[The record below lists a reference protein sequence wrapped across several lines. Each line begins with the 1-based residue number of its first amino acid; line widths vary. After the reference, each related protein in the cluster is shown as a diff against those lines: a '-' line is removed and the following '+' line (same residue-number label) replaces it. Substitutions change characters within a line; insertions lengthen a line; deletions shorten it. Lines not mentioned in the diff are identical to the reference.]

1 MEGLLKL
8 IALFLALFFS
18 FMLILR
24 FYTQLRGKRMQ
35 GREFPHLKEG
45 VVYFYSE
52 RCGACRLMKPEIERL
67 KGKVRVL
74 EVDVLMPEGGRMA
87 KELGIMATPTT
98 VVVKDGIIRKVFV
111 GVVKGQRILQE
122 V

>member
-1 MEGLLKL
+1 MESLLKL
-8 IALFLALFFS
+8 VALFLALFFS
-18 FMLILR
+18 FMLVFRL
-24 FYTQLRGKRMQ
+24 YAQLRGKKMQ
-35 GREFPHLKEG
+35 GRRFPHLRDG

-52 RCGACRLMKPEIERL
+52 RCGACKLMRPEIERL
-67 KGKVRVL
+67 REKVQVL
-74 EVDVLMPEGGRMA
+74 EVDVFMPEGGKMA
-87 KELGIMATPTT
+87 RELGIMATPTT